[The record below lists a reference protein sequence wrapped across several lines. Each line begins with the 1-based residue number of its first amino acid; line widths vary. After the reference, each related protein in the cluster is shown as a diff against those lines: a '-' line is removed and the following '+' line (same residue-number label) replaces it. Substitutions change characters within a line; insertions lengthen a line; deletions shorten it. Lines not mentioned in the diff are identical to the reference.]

1 MLPIN
6 LKDSID
12 KILWKVP
19 VEQKIYSN
27 GENTEKW

>member
-6 LKDSID
+6 LKDLVD

-19 VEQKIYSN
+19 VEQKNYSN
-27 GENTEKW
+27 GKNTE